1 MLVYSITARTSFDF
15 IRNIRRIISQKMKEV
30 GKVLN
35 NICGRLTCIHLV
47 LHWSCTYI
55 ELEQQCI
62 LYCITY
68 KMIPIKETIPYDVL
82 LLKEFS

>member
-35 NICGRLTCIHLV
+35 NICSCIHLIK
-47 LHWSCTYI
+47 LRWSCTHI

-62 LYCITY
+62 LYCVTY